1 MGDLPISPY
10 VIAVVSALIISQSLK
25 YLIEMLRGGAFDR
38 VRQLYASGNMPSSH
52 SASVAAL
59 LTVVGLVD
67 GVESGLF
74 GLMFLFTVVVMYDTV
89 MLRRSVGEQGKAMQL
104 LIKLTRSDVALPH
117 AAKGHTPLEVLV
129 GAMLGAVIGLVVFF
143 ATK

>member
-52 SASVAAL
+52 SASVMAL